1 MKNPN
6 KTLVFFGNERIA
18 TGVTT
23 NTPVLREL
31 IEAGYTI
38 AAIIVN
44 QTEQES
50 GRKRDLEVAALAK
63 EHQIPLLSPLKPVEI
78 ANQLTAYKA
87 DAAVLVAYGKIIP
100 QSVIDIFPSGII
112 NVHPSLLPKYR
123 GSTPIES
130 AILNGDSETGVTI
143 MRLTSTMDAGPIYAQ
158 SIVALKSDQ
167 NKQQLADEL
176 SDIGA
181 KMIRSLLPDILD
193 GSLTAINQDDE
204 NATYSTLLNK
214 KNGIIDWQ
222 DSATDIERQ
231 VRAYALWPKSRATIG
246 SIDCAVTKAGAN
258 EQQIEIGKT
267 HITAEK
273 TVLVGCGQGSLEII
287 ELQPAGKNIMPVGA
301 FLNGYRHLL

>member
-23 NTPVLREL
+23 NTPILREL

-50 GRKRDLEVAALAK
+50 GRKRDLEVAALAE

-130 AILNGDSETGVTI
+130 AILNGDPETGVTI

-222 DSATDIERQ
+222 S
-231 VRAYALWPKSRATIG
+231 KFS
-246 SIDCAVTKAGAN
+246 
-258 EQQIEIGKT
+258 
-267 HITAEK
+267 
-273 TVLVGCGQGSLEII
+273 
-287 ELQPAGKNIMPVGA
+287 
-301 FLNGYRHLL
+301 